1 MLRLAALALLLAAC
15 GGDSDVVGPFTGT
28 VQRFTI
34 DRFDLPLNNTDAR
47 EFADDLDGD
56 DHADNQ
62 LGMVIGTL
70 NAYGNVTKHSTDMIA
85 SGALASFVEIQ
96 VDDLQND
103 PTVGVWYYGAEGE
116 AATPMGGTLENG
128 VFRSNRAATTKHPGT
143 ATLHLP
149 VLVDIDPTLL
159 DTGGMQIDLTP
170 DGHGG
175 YDGLVRGLVPLAV
188 AREQAY
194 AAIMAML
201 AAQPQDH
208 RWFWVVVDLDRDG
221 NIPFEEIYRDRTV
234 MVSLLT
240 PDIDG
245 AISLGFRIH
254 LSPAGTPLPA
264 IADRCFDRIHD
275 GSETGIDCGGE
286 CVPCGA
292 DQACSVPD
300 DCQSGTCL
308 TGHCTK
314 PSCSDGQLSGF
325 ESDVDCGGPCPGC
338 LTGKRCEFVYE
349 CAETLR
355 CASSGTCQ

>member
-1 MLRLAALALLLAAC
+1 MLRVAVFAALLAAC
-15 GGDSDVVGPFTGT
+15 GGDSDVVGPFTGP

-47 EFADDLDGD
+47 EFGDDLDGD
-56 DHADNQ
+56 GRADNQ
-62 LGMVIGTL
+62 LGMAIATL
-70 NAYGNVTKHSTDMIA
+70 NNAGDVTKHSSDMIA

-96 VDDLQND
+96 ADDLKSD

-116 AATPMGGTLENG
+116 AATPMGGTFENG
-128 VFRSNRAATTKHPGT
+128 AFVSNRTATTKHPGT

-149 VLVDIDPTLL
+149 VLVDVDPTLF
-159 DTGGMQIDLTP
+159 DTGGMQINLMP

-175 YDGLVRGLVPLAV
+175 YDGLVRGLVPLEV
-188 AREQAY
+188 AKDQAY

-221 NIPFEEIYRDRTV
+221 NIPFTEIYRDRTL

-245 AISLGFRIH
+245 SISFGFSIH
-254 LSPAGTPLPA
+254 LSPAGTPRPA

-275 GSETGIDCGGE
+275 GSETGIDCGGG
-286 CVPCGA
+286 CIACGA
-292 DQACSVPD
+292 DHACSIPD

-308 TGHCTK
+308 SGQCTA
-314 PSCSDGQLSGF
+314 PSCSDGRLSGF
-325 ESDVDCGGPCPGC
+325 ESDVDCGGPCAAC
-338 LTGKRCEFVYE
+338 LTGKRCEFVHD
-349 CAETLR
+349 CAEHLA
-355 CASSGTCQ
+355 CVSGSCR